1 MEQEKCRQILQV
13 NKMILTFDS
22 RFKLLLSWI
31 FYASVYVWLLFCA
44 SLLSYILYHHV
55 FFFLL
60 AMAEV
65 YLKEGDNEYSKGETN
80 NAVHFYSEGLQ
91 VNCKDVK
98 LNAILYSNRA
108 AAQLLLGKN

>member
-1 MEQEKCRQILQV
+1 M
-13 NKMILTFDS
+13 
-22 RFKLLLSWI
+22 
-31 FYASVYVWLLFCA
+31 
-44 SLLSYILYHHV
+44 HV

-108 AAQLLLGKN
+108 AAQLLLGKNSSIIPVLY